1 MSRFVPNGPAQR
13 EEMLRAIG
21 AAKFED
27 LLEPVPEKFRLKEEL
42 QLPEPLSEFELTCEF
57 EEFARKNTGADLTCF
72 MGAGAYDH
80 FIPAAVDHILLRSE
94 FYTAYTP
101 YQAEVSQGTLQA
113 IFEYQTMIARLTG
126 MDMANASMYDGA
138 SAAAEACLMA
148 MRITR
153 KQNILVAG
161 SLNPGWLDVIRT
173 YLKRDDFEVTEI
185 PFLEDGSLDLAI
197 ATELIEGGAA
207 AAVLVQ
213 YPNYFGLIEDLQP
226 VADLIHE
233 YKGLFIVAADPV
245 ALPLLR
251 SPGDAGAD
259 IVVGEG
265 QSMGIP
271 MSYGGPYI
279 GFMAA
284 RTKLARKMPGRI
296 IGRTTDRAGQTGYVL
311 TLQTREQHIRRDKAT
326 SNICSNQALMA
337 LANVIYLSLM
347 GEQGFREISSQ
358 CYHKSHYL
366 EKKLLEI
373 SGVSRIFG
381 NTPFFR
387 EFAISFPVSSIELRD
402 RMIEHGFLAGVPVV
416 ELGDGAMLVTVTE
429 KRTRDEIDRYIGAVT
444 GICRGGSA

>member
-1 MSRFVPNGPAQR
+1 
-13 EEMLRAIG
+13 MLHDIG
-21 AAKFED
+21 VEKFED
-27 LLEPVPEKFRLKEEL
+27 LLEPVPEKFRLKEKL
-42 QLPEPLSEFELTCEF
+42 QLPEPLSEFELIREF
-57 EEFARKNTGADLTCF
+57 EEFAGRNKGAELACF
-72 MGAGAYDH
+72 LGAGAYDH
-80 FIPAAVDHILLRSE
+80 FIPAAIDHILLRSE

-148 MRITR
+148 LRATR
-153 KQNILVAG
+153 KQRILVAG
-161 SLNPGWLDVIRT
+161 SLNPRWLNVIRT
-173 YLKRDDFEVTEI
+173 YLSRDDFEINEI
-185 PFLEDGSLDLAI
+185 PFLEDGSLDLAV
-197 ATELIEGGAA
+197 AAELIEGGT

-233 YKGLFIVAADPV
+233 HKGLFIVAADPV

-265 QSMGIP
+265 QSMGIS

-284 RTKLARKMPGRI
+284 KMKLARKMPGRI
-296 IGRTTDRAGQTGYVL
+296 IGRTADRAGQTGYVL

-337 LANVIYLSLM
+337 LANAVYLSLM
-347 GEQGFREISSQ
+347 GSRGFREISSQ

-373 SGVSRIFG
+373 PGVSRVFE

-387 EFAISFPVSSIELRD
+387 EFVISFPVSSIELRD
-402 RMIEHGFLAGVPVV
+402 RMIEHGFLAGLPIV
-416 ELGDGAMLVTVTE
+416 ELGEGAMLITVTE
-429 KRTRDEIDRYIGAVT
+429 IRTRDEIDRYARAAAE
-444 GICRGGSA
+444 ICRGGTA

>member
-1 MSRFVPNGPAQR
+1 MSRFVPNGPEQR
-13 EEMLRAIG
+13 KKMLHDIG

-27 LLEPVPEKFRLKEEL
+27 LLEPVPDKFRLKEKL
-42 QLPEPLSEFELTCEF
+42 QLPEPLSEFELTREF
-57 EEFARKNTGADLTCF
+57 EELAGRNKGAELACF

-148 MRITR
+148 MRATR
-153 KQNILVAG
+153 KQRILIAG
-161 SLNPGWLDVIRT
+161 SLNPRWLDVIRT
-173 YLKRDDFEVTEI
+173 YLKRDDFEINEI

-207 AAVLVQ
+207 AVLVQ
-213 YPNYFGLIEDLQP
+213 YPNYFGLIENLQP
-226 VADLIHE
+226 IADLIHE
-233 YKGLFIVAADPV
+233 HKGLFIVAADPV

-265 QSMGIP
+265 QSMGIS

-347 GEQGFREISSQ
+347 GERGFREISNQ

-373 SGVSRIFG
+373 PGVSRIFE

-387 EFAISFPVSSIELRD
+387 EFVISFPISSIELRD
-402 RMIEHGFLAGVPVV
+402 RMIEHDFLAGLPIV
-416 ELGDGAMLVTVTE
+416 ELGEGAMLVTVTE
-429 KRTRDEIDRYIGAVT
+429 KRTRDEIDRYIRAATQV
-444 GICRGGSA
+444 CRGGTA

>member
-1 MSRFVPNGPAQR
+1 MSRFVPNGPEQR
-13 EEMLRAIG
+13 EKMLHDIG
-21 AAKFED
+21 VEKFED
-27 LLEPVPEKFRLKEEL
+27 LLEPVPEKFRLKEKL
-42 QLPEPLSEFELTCEF
+42 QLPEPLSEIELTREF
-57 EEFARKNTGADLTCF
+57 EELAGRNKGSELACF

-80 FIPAAVDHILLRSE
+80 FIPAALDHILLRSE

-148 MRITR
+148 MRATR
-153 KQNILVAG
+153 KQRILIAG
-161 SLNPGWLDVIRT
+161 SLNPRWLDVIRT
-173 YLKRDDFEVTEI
+173 YLKRDDFEINEI
-185 PFLEDGSLDLAI
+185 PFLENGSLDLAT
-197 ATELIEGGAA
+197 AAELIEDGT

-233 YKGLFIVAADPV
+233 HKGLFIVAADPV

-296 IGRTTDRAGQTGYVL
+296 IGRTTDRAGQIGYVL

-337 LANVIYLSLM
+337 LANVVYLSLM
-347 GEQGFREISSQ
+347 GSRGFREISSQ

-373 SGVSRIFG
+373 PGVSRVFE

-387 EFAISFPVSSIELRD
+387 EFAISFPISSIELRD
-402 RMIEHGFLAGVPVV
+402 RMIEHGFLAGLPIV
-416 ELGDGAMLVTVTE
+416 ELGEGAMLITVTE
-429 KRTRDEIDRYIGAVT
+429 LRTRDEIDRYVRAAAE
-444 GICRGGSA
+444 ICRGGSV

>member
-1 MSRFVPNGPAQR
+1 MSRFVPNGPEQR
-13 EEMLRAIG
+13 EKMFRAIG
-21 AAKFED
+21 VERFEE
-27 LLEPVPEKFRLKEEL
+27 LLEPVPEKFRLKKKL
-42 QLPEPLSEFELTCEF
+42 RIPEPLSEFELIREF
-57 EEFARKNTGADLTCF
+57 EEFSSRNTGADLVCF
-72 MGAGAYDH
+72 TGAGAYDH
-80 FIPAAVDHILLRSE
+80 IIPAAVDHILLRSE

-126 MDMANASMYDGA
+126 MEMANACMYDGA

-153 KQNILVAG
+153 KQRILVAG
-161 SLNPGWLDVIRT
+161 SLNPRWFDVIRT
-173 YLKRDDFEVTEI
+173 YLRREDFEIDEI
-185 PFLEDGSLDLAI
+185 PFLEEGTLDPAI
-197 ATELIEGGAA
+197 AVELIKDGT

-226 VADLIHE
+226 IAELIHE
-233 YKGLFIVAADPV
+233 HKGLFIVAADPV

-265 QSMGIP
+265 QSMGIS
-271 MSYGGPYI
+271 MSYGGPYV

-284 RTKLARKMPGRI
+284 RMKLARKMPGRI
-296 IGRTTDRAGQTGYVL
+296 IGRTADRAGQTGYVL

-337 LANVIYLSLM
+337 LANAAYLSLM
-347 GEQGFREISSQ
+347 GERGFREISSQ

-366 EKKLLEI
+366 EKKLLDI
-373 SGVSRIFG
+373 PGVTRVFEK
-381 NTPFFR
+381 TPFFR
-387 EFAISFPVSSIELRD
+387 EFVVSFPISSIALRD
-402 RMIEHGFLAGVPVV
+402 RMIEHGFLAGLPIV
-416 ELGDGAMLVTVTE
+416 ELGEGAMLITATE
-429 KRTRDEIDRYIGAVT
+429 KRTRDEIERYVRVAAE
-444 GICRGGSA
+444 ICGGGTS